1 MKGRTL
7 QPLNADLTGSGS
19 CPEVRL
25 SASGVYGPARHTV
38 LRVSVIT
45 RLSTQ
50 ELTVDPGGEA
60 ILDVLIRNNGQVVDE
75 FTVEVLGDSA
85 PWTEVGPAV
94 IRLFPGTDQTA
105 QIIFR
110 PPRVAATVAK
120 TVPFGVRVR
129 SREDAQ
135 ASSVEEGYLHVNP
148 FADTVAELLP
158 GTSRGSTR
166 GRHDVAVDNRG
177 NTTIDAEIVP
187 IDPANE
193 LRFQVRPPNVVAGPG
208 NASMARLVVRP
219 KRRFWRGQPKTRPFQ
234 VSVRPKGQTPIQL
247 TGALL
252 QEALLPRWLAP
263 AALALIGVL
272 LAGTLL
278 WFTVLRPTLQTAAK
292 DAAQQAANAAIA
304 GPLAKQAAASDQQAK
319 DIKTL
324 QGQITPSPS
333 AGGTG
338 TGGTATALGDPFD
351 GRLVVTGTDF
361 KVADKTTVSLTDV
374 IFENPNADTG
384 QISLKR
390 INADGTAVLLDPK
403 LENFR
408 DLDYHFVSPITLRAG
423 DLLRLD
429 LSGCKPAS
437 GSTCTA
443 DLYFTGYQ
451 KKTT

>member
-1 MKGRTL
+1 MDRAGA
-7 QPLNADLTGSGS
+7 P
-19 CPEVRL
+19 
-25 SASGVYGPARHTV
+25 YV

-75 FTVEVLGDSA
+75 YTVEVLGDSA

-105 QIIFR
+105 QVIFR
-110 PPRVAATVAK
+110 PPRVAATPAK
-120 TVPFGVRVR
+120 TMPFGVRVR
-129 SREDAQ
+129 SHEDPQ

-166 GRHDVAVDNRG
+166 GRHDIAVDNRG
-177 NTTIDAEIVP
+177 NTTIDAELVP
-187 IDPANE
+187 VDPSNE
-193 LRFQVRPPNVVAGPG
+193 LRFEIRPPNVVAGAG
-208 NASMARLVVRP
+208 NAGMARLVVRP
-219 KRRFWRGQPKTRPFQ
+219 RRRFWRGQPKTRPFQ
-234 VSVRPKGQTPIQL
+234 VSVRPKGQTPVQL

-319 DIKTL
+319 DIKAL
-324 QGQITPSPS
+324 QGQVTPTPSP
-333 AGGTG
+333 GGTS
-338 TGGTATALGDPFD
+338 TGGTATPLGDPFD

-429 LSGCKPAS
+429 LSGCKPSS

-451 KKTT
+451 KKTS